1 MLVQAPA
8 IKTVSH
14 NTNVNF
20 MDNIGHYLVVDL
32 EATCSNDGSIPRDKM
47 ETIEIG
53 AVMVEAESLQPVDEF
68 QSFIR
73 PVRYRQLSDFCR
85 ELTSITQQEV
95 DAAEG
100 FCQVFSRFVQWSVGF
115 ADPLFCSWGDYD
127 RHQLRQ
133 DCAHHGTAYPFGDE
147 HLNLKAQF
155 SKNLGIR
162 KRLGMAKAIRRI
174 GLELTGTHHRGI
186 DDARNIARLLPHI
199 VR

>member
-1 MLVQAPA
+1 ME
-8 IKTVSH
+8 T
-14 NTNVNF
+14 
-20 MDNIGHYLVVDL
+20 IGHYLVVDL
-32 EATCSNDGSIPRDKM
+32 EATCSDDGSVPRDQM

-53 AVMVEAESLQPVDEF
+53 AVMVEATNLQPVSEF

-73 PVRYRQLSDFCR
+73 PVRHQQLTEFCR
-85 ELTSITQQEV
+85 DLTSITQQDVDVAKSFEEV
-95 DAAEG
+95 FA
-100 FCQVFSRFVQWSVGF
+100 QFVAWSLRF

-133 DCAHHGTAYPFGDE
+133 DCAHHGVDYPFGED

-155 SKNLGIR
+155 SIRLGIR
-162 KRLGMAKAIRRI
+162 KRLGMAKAMTRV
-174 GLELTGTHHRGI
+174 GLQLTGTHHRGI